1 MEKRNVKGEGML
13 DKADVLCL
21 STQQGTKN
29 AKFKVLSKRRV
40 KFRRSIFAVR
50 ASVDRNQRV
59 SMLNVA
65 KFPEPVGGGQGD
77 DFRTTPLGS
86 G

>member
-13 DKADVLCL
+13 DEADVLFL

-50 ASVDRNQRV
+50 ASVDRNQ
-59 SMLNVA
+59 
-65 KFPEPVGGGQGD
+65 
-77 DFRTTPLGS
+77 
-86 G
+86 